1 MDIYIYINILCFIP
15 PFPAPGSNMRS
26 WHVVAHSQSHLKPKE
41 ELQSK
46 LSAAEQ
52 SGDLQRQEQL
62 ALEAHPFTCE

>member
-1 MDIYIYINILCFIP
+1 MYIIRFT
-15 PFPAPGSNMRS
+15 FWSTRFQ
-26 WHVVAHSQSHLKPKE
+26 HVVV

-62 ALEAHPFTCE
+62 ALEAHHL

>member
-1 MDIYIYINILCFIP
+1 MYIIRFT
-15 PFPAPGSNMRS
+15 FWSTRFQ
-26 WHVVAHSQSHLKPKE
+26 HVVVAPKE

-62 ALEAHPFTCE
+62 ALEAHHL